1 MNNLKLIRARKG
13 LSQLAVSKLTNIA
26 PTDISRIENGW
37 IIPYAGWQKRLSEA
51 LECPVSEFQFPS
63 VGGLESIGAFA
74 RSLANLAKELHSAAA
89 EFRKIASE
97 TESSEHRAFFLGKE
111 NAFMLGAL
119 MATDVLAESPSGNL
133 QHEIGKTDA

>member
-63 VGGLESIGAFA
+63 VGGLESIGGFI
-74 RSLANLAKELHSAAA
+74 RSLTNLAREFHSLSS
-89 EFRKIASE
+89 EFRKLAGES
-97 TESSEHRAFFLGKE
+97 ESSEHRAFFLGKE
-111 NAFMLGAL
+111 NAFEVAALQLGET
-119 MATDVLAESPSGNL
+119 MAGFGE
-133 QHEIGKTDA
+133 EKTDA